1 MRNYIIF
8 NDFNTSKYALIEE
21 LPIVDKPEEDVE
33 FIEIEGRH
41 GYLTF
46 RKGRYKPIE
55 YTIDLVFKGKENRDI
70 IKSKFQGSGN
80 LILSNESD
88 RYYKAFVIGAIVF
101 ERQIR
106 DIYICS
112 ITFRLQPFAYEVNQ
126 TGMTTF
132 SKPYTLTN
140 HTNTTA
146 QPIIEVYG
154 NGSGVLSINNTDIQI
169 REIGECVILNFELKE
184 AYGKDGSSKNTQV
197 LTDYEEL
204 IVGENV
210 ISWSGGIT
218 DIAIYPNWRW
228 L

>member
-55 YTIDLVFKGKENRDI
+55 YTVDLVFKGKENRDI
-70 IKSKFQGSGN
+70 IKSNIQGSGN

-126 TGMTTF
+126 AKITTF

-154 NGSGVLSINNTDIQI
+154 TGSGVLSINNTDIQI

-184 AYGKDGSSKNTQV
+184 AYGQDGSSKNTQV
-197 LTDYEEL
+197 LTDYKEL
-204 IVGENV
+204 VVGKNI

-218 DIAIYPNWRW
+218 KITIYPNWRW

>member
-21 LPIVDKPEEDVE
+21 LSVVDRPEEDVE

-46 RKGRYKPIE
+46 KKGKYKPVE
-55 YTIDLVFKGKENRDI
+55 YTVGLIFKGKENRDI

-80 LILSNESD
+80 LILSNEPD
-88 RYYKAFVIGAIVF
+88 RYYKAFVVGAIVF

-112 ITFRLQPFAYEVNQ
+112 ITFRLQPFAYEEIQ
-126 TGMTTF
+126 SAIMTF
-132 SKPYTLTN
+132 SQPYTLTN

-154 NGSGVLSINNTDIQI
+154 TGSGVLSINNTDIQI
-169 REIGECVILNFELKE
+169 REIGECIILDFELKE

-204 IVGENV
+204 IVGENI

-218 DIAIYPNWRW
+218 DITIYPNWRW

>member
-55 YTIDLVFKGKENRDI
+55 YTVDLVFKGKENRDI

-80 LILSNESD
+80 LILSNESN
-88 RYYKAFVIGAIVF
+88 RYYKAFVVGAIVF

-106 DIYICS
+106 DVYICS

-126 TGMTTF
+126 TGIMTF

-154 NGSGVLSINNTDIQI
+154 TGSGVLSINNTDIQI
-169 REIGECVILNFELKE
+169 REIDECIILNFELKE
-184 AYGKDGSSKNTQV
+184 AYGQDGSSKNTQV

-218 DIAIYPNWRW
+218 DITIYPNWRW

>member
-8 NDFNTSKYALIEE
+8 NNFNTSKYALIEE
-21 LPIVDKPEEDVE
+21 LPVVDRPEEDVE
-33 FIEIEGRH
+33 LIEIEGRH
-41 GYLTF
+41 GYLTLK
-46 RKGRYKPIE
+46 KGRYKPIE
-55 YTIDLVFKGKENRDI
+55 YTVDLIFKGKENRDI

-88 RYYKAFVIGAIVF
+88 RYYKAFVVGAIIF

-126 TGMTTF
+126 SAITTF
-132 SKPYTLTN
+132 SQPYTLTN

-154 NGSGVLSINNTDIQI
+154 NGSGILSINNTDIQI
-169 REIGECVILNFELKE
+169 REIGGCIILNFELKE
-184 AYGKDGSSKNTQV
+184 AYGQDGSSKNTQI
-197 LTDYEEL
+197 LTDYEKL
-204 IVGENV
+204 IIGENV

-218 DIAIYPNWRW
+218 DIIIYPNWRW

>member
-21 LPIVDKPEEDVE
+21 LPVVDKSEEDVE

-46 RKGRYKPIE
+46 KKGRYKPIE
-55 YTIDLVFKGKENRDI
+55 YTIDLIFKGKENRDI
-70 IKSKFQGSGN
+70 IKSKFQGSGK
-80 LILSNESD
+80 LILSNEPD
-88 RYYKAFVIGAIVF
+88 RYYKAFVVGAITF

-106 DIYICS
+106 DVYICS
-112 ITFRLQPFAYEVNQ
+112 ISFRLQPFAYEINK
-126 TGMTTF
+126 TEISTF
-132 SKPYTLTN
+132 SQPHTLIN
-140 HTNTTA
+140 NTNTTA
-146 QPIIEVYG
+146 QPLIKVYG
-154 NGSGVLSINNTDIQI
+154 NGSGILSINKTDIQI
-169 REIGECVILNFELKE
+169 REIGGCIILNFELKE
-184 AYGKDGSSKNTQV
+184 AYGQDGSSKNTQI

-204 IVGENV
+204 IIGENV

-218 DIAIYPNWRW
+218 DVIIYPNWRW

>member
-55 YTIDLVFKGKENRDI
+55 YTVDLVFKGKENRDI

-126 TGMTTF
+126 AKITTF

-154 NGSGVLSINNTDIQI
+154 TGSGVLSINNTDIQI

-184 AYGKDGSSKNTQV
+184 AYGQDGSSKNTQV

-204 IVGENV
+204 IVGKNV

-218 DIAIYPNWRW
+218 DITIYSNWRW

>member
-88 RYYKAFVIGAIVF
+88 RYYKAFIIGAIVF
-101 ERQIR
+101 ERQTR
-106 DIYICS
+106 DVYICS
-112 ITFRLQPFAYEVNQ
+112 ITFKLQPFAYEVNQ

-140 HTNTTA
+140 HTNVTA

-154 NGSGVLSINNTDIQI
+154 TGSGVLSINNTDIQI
-169 REIGECVILNFELKE
+169 REIGECTILNFELKE
-184 AYGKDGSSKNTQV
+184 AYGQDGSSKNTQV

-204 IVGENV
+204 IVGKNI

-218 DIAIYPNWRW
+218 DITIFPNWRW

>member
-55 YTIDLVFKGKENRDI
+55 YTVDLVFKGKENRDI

-126 TGMTTF
+126 ARITTF

-154 NGSGVLSINNTDIQI
+154 TGSGVLSINNTDIQI

-184 AYGKDGSSKNTQV
+184 AYGQDGSSKNTQV

-204 IVGENV
+204 IVGKNV

-218 DIAIYPNWRW
+218 DIIIYPNWRW

>member
-8 NDFNTSKYALIEE
+8 NNFNTSKYALIEE
-21 LPIVDKPEEDVE
+21 LPIVDRPEEDIE

-55 YTIDLVFKGKENRDI
+55 YTVDLVFKGKENRDI

-80 LILSNESD
+80 LILSNEPD
-88 RYYKAFVIGAIVF
+88 RYYKAFVVGAIVF

-106 DIYICS
+106 DVYICS
-112 ITFRLQPFAYEVNQ
+112 ITFKLQPFAYEEIQ
-126 TGMTTF
+126 STIMTF
-132 SKPYTLTN
+132 SQPYTLTN

-154 NGSGVLSINNTDIQI
+154 IGSGVLSINNTDIQI
-169 REIGECVILNFELKE
+169 REIGTCIILDFELQE
-184 AYGKDGSSKNTQV
+184 AYGQDGSSKNTQV

-204 IVGENV
+204 IIGENI

-218 DIAIYPNWRW
+218 DITIYPNWRW

>member
-21 LPIVDKPEEDVE
+21 LPIIDKPEEDVE

-41 GYLTF
+41 GFLTF
-46 RKGRYKPIE
+46 KKGRFKPIE
-55 YTIDLVFKGKENRDI
+55 YTVDLIFKGKENRDI

-80 LILSNESD
+80 LILSNEPD
-88 RYYKAFVIGAIVF
+88 RYYKSFVVGAITF

-112 ITFRLQPFAYEVNQ
+112 VSFRLQPFAYEINEDEISP
-126 TGMTTF
+126 F
-132 SKPYTLTN
+132 SQPYTLTN

-146 QPIIEVYG
+146 QPIIEIYG
-154 NGSGVLSINNTDIQI
+154 NGSGILSINNTDIQI
-169 REIGECVILNFELKE
+169 REIGECIILDFELQE
-184 AYGKDGSSKNTQV
+184 AYGQDGNSKNTQV

-204 IVGENV
+204 VVGENV
-210 ISWSGGIT
+210 ISWSGNII
-218 DIAIYPNWRW
+218 DINIFPRWRW